1 VLQLALQWYG
11 RFDTEEIARWRQ
23 AGGGGML
30 LWGPERRVGKGRV
43 KQGADAW
50 LTTEG
55 CYRNLL
61 LVGYGRLPDEPQLI
75 VRLLWLEE

>member
-1 VLQLALQWYG
+1 
-11 RFDTEEIARWRQ
+11 
-23 AGGGGML
+23 ML